1 MLFLDKD
8 PSLESKGY
16 NTTDRSIFSYR
27 IFIALSVS
35 IIMSLPKDSEA
46 SNAICDKSGLTSWTL
61 LRDIKRG
68 MKSYSSLSF
77 KSSYHDL
84 EAKAF
89 SG

>member
-1 MLFLDKD
+1 
-8 PSLESKGY
+8 
-16 NTTDRSIFSYR
+16 
-27 IFIALSVS
+27 
-35 IIMSLPKDSEA
+35 MSLPKDSEA